1 MTYVEELAK
10 LEALEK
16 DIISLRAKVNKR
28 RAELREKDLERRK
41 KEFDQLPLEHRQ
53 AREAIGWSPYQ
64 EGQVVRRTNGT
75 IAIKK

>member
-1 MTYVEELAK
+1 MDYLEEKIK
-10 LEALEK
+10 LRKLRLELDELWEK
-16 DIISLRAKVNKR
+16 LNKR
-28 RAELREKDLERRK
+28 RAELRAKDLERRK

-64 EGQVVRRTNGT
+64 EGQVVRRTSGT